1 MEADGYIPDWLLTGN
16 LSANNYNDSYA
27 GKSVSPMPNGS
38 SPRKIQ
44 RLPSRARLDSWKEIA
59 AYLGREVRTVQ
70 RWEKNDGLPV
80 HRLFHSKR
88 GSVYATPEE
97 LDRWL
102 ESRRISG
109 LDTDFD
115 IPTVGPAKEIVED
128 ETAEDATLAEP
139 ELERTPSKW
148 TRALPLAA
156 GLLIAGVVAGW
167 LLRSSV
173 VAPPPSLTPITNFP
187 GDEDNPAISWDGTR
201 AAFSWNGVDGQ
212 NYDIYVSALDR
223 GGVKRLT
230 TAAEWDYS
238 PSWSPREDQIAF
250 FRARG
255 SSAAEVMLVSPD
267 GGPERRIG
275 EVKTALAGLELKRMG
290 LAWTPD
296 SKYLI
301 VAGSDSD
308 QAEGLLLMPL
318 AGGATRRITLPPA
331 GQFDSDPALS
341 VDAKMLVFRRQL
353 SYLVAE
359 LYAVDLGSDY
369 LPTGPERPLH
379 SKPDIQAASPT
390 WESPNSL
397 LYIAKGRVTRAAIV
411 AGDLSRAEVRDITP
425 ISDCGLVAISAK
437 PTHPGVV
444 LGSCQHNTPYA
455 WRLDLNQESTAAP
468 KMHKLVPAEGCT
480 LSPDNRR
487 FAYEAYAEGVSKI
500 WVANVDGTSPHIIT
514 TWKGAMGGSPA
525 WSPDGTQIAYDSS
538 VEGRANIYVAGADG
552 SHPRRITE
560 GRADH
565 VIPNWSRDG
574 KWIYLSTDR
583 SGTFEVAR
591 MPAGGGE
598 LTEITHGGGTSSQES
613 VDGTQIFYNHR
624 TADAWSLRRCNRD
637 GGDDIEVVPRI
648 MNRAFAVGR
657 DYLYF
662 IPPPDRDGR
671 SAVRRLD
678 LRTGGTI
685 TLTPIQKPIQR
696 PVVLSADG
704 RFLLFSQFDQWGRDL
719 VVARNLR

>member
-1 MEADGYIPDWLLTGN
+1 MPD
-16 LSANNYNDSYA
+16 
-27 GKSVSPMPNGS
+27 GS

-44 RLPSRARLDSWKEIA
+44 RLPSRTRLDSWKEIA

-115 IPTVGPAKEIVED
+115 IPMVGSADETVED
-128 ETAEDATLAEP
+128 EVAEEAGLGDPEFDRAT
-139 ELERTPSKW
+139 SKW
-148 TRALPLAA
+148 TRALPLAG
-156 GLLIAGVVAGW
+156 GLLIAGMVAGW

-173 VAPPPSLTPITNFP
+173 VNPPAQVVSITNFP

-230 TAAEWDYS
+230 TAAEWDFS
-238 PSWSPREDQIAF
+238 PSWSPKEDQIAF
-250 FRARG
+250 LRAKG
-255 SSAAEVMLVSPD
+255 SSVAEVIVASPD
-267 GGPERRIG
+267 GGAERKIG
-275 EVKTALAGLELKRMG
+275 EVKTAIAGLELKRIG

-296 SKYLI
+296 SKYLV
-301 VAGSDSD
+301 VAGTDSD

-318 AGGATRRITLPPA
+318 AGGASRRLTLPPA
-331 GQFDSDPALS
+331 GQYDTDPALS
-341 VDAKMLVFRRQL
+341 ADAKTLVFRRQL
-353 SYLVAE
+353 TYFVAE
-359 LYAVDLGSDY
+359 LFVVELGANY

-379 SKPDIQAASPT
+379 NKPDVQVASPT

-397 LYIAKGRVTRAAIV
+397 LYIAKGRVMRAAIV
-411 AGDLSRAEVRDITP
+411 AGDLSRAEPRDVTP
-425 ISDCGLVAISAK
+425 VSDCGLVAISAK
-437 PTHPGVV
+437 PSRPGIV

-455 WRLDLNQESTAAP
+455 WRLDLGQASNGGL
-468 KMHKLVPAEGCT
+468 KMTKLLPAEACA
-480 LSPDNRR
+480 LSPDNKR
-487 FAYEAYAEGVSKI
+487 FAFEAYVEGLSKI
-500 WVANVDGTSPHIIT
+500 WVANIDGTSSHVIT
-514 TWKGAMGGSPA
+514 SWKGAMGGSPA

-538 VEGRANIYVAGADG
+538 VEGHGNIYLAGVDG
-552 SHPRRITE
+552 SHPRRLTE
-560 GRADH
+560 GRADY
-565 VIPNWSRDG
+565 VLPNWSRDG
-574 KWIYLSTDR
+574 KWIYLATNG
-583 SGTFEVAR
+583 SGTFQVAR

-598 LTEITHGGGTSSQES
+598 ITQITHGGGTSSQES
-613 VDGTQIFYNHR
+613 VDGTYVYYTHR

-637 GGDDIEVVPRI
+637 GGNDSEVVSRI

-657 DYLYF
+657 DRIYF
-662 IPPPDRDGR
+662 IPPPDGDGR
-671 SAVRRLD
+671 SAVRCLD
-678 LRTGGTI
+678 LRTGETN
-685 TLTPIQKPIQR
+685 TVTPIQKPIQR

-704 RFLLFSQFDQWGRDL
+704 QFLLFSQYDQWGRDL
-719 VVARNLR
+719 VVVRNLR